1 MTHVTRN
8 IVVVGSSAGG
18 VQALQTLVAGLPA
31 DFPAAVCV
39 VLHTW
44 PWSDGYLAPILTR
57 AGQLP
62 AVQPKDGDRI
72 IPGKIYVAPSD
83 HHMLLEGGRITV
95 VRGPREN
102 RFRPAIN
109 PLFRSAAAAYRNR
122 VIGII
127 LTGMLDDGA
136 AGLWAVKRG
145 GGLAVV
151 QSDAEFEQMPNAALN
166 NVEVDYH
173 VPLSEIPPL
182 LDRLVR
188 EPVQLQAA
196 PPVPP
201 LIQINDEGAKMKPN
215 ELAIDEVGRRSVF
228 SCPEC
233 NGALRELEEGRQ
245 LEYRCHVGHAFSAD
259 ALRETQSSALERSL
273 WSALRALK
281 ESAELDDRLARR
293 SEAHGLTSAAAD
305 YAKSTRQKQSHAD
318 QMQEFMGRMRFR
330 GSTNHFVQEPMT
342 EE

>member
-1 MTHVTRN
+1 MAHLTRD
-8 IVVVGSSAGG
+8 IVVVGTSAGG

-31 DFPAAVCV
+31 NFPAAVCV

-44 PWSDGYLAPILTR
+44 PGAESYLAPILMR

-83 HHMLLEGGRITV
+83 HHLLLEEGRITV

-122 VIGII
+122 VIGVV

-136 AGLWAVKRG
+136 AGLWAIKRC

-166 NVEVDYH
+166 NVEVDYN

-188 EPVQLQAA
+188 EPVKLDVASDI
-196 PPVPP
+196 PDIIRV
-201 LIQINDEGAKMKPN
+201 NDEGAKMKPN
-215 ELAIDEVGRRSVF
+215 EFAIDGVGRRSVF

-233 NGALRELEEGRQ
+233 NGALWELEEGRQ
-245 LEYRCHVGHAFSAD
+245 LEYRCHVGHAYSAE
-259 ALRETQSSALERSL
+259 ALREAQSSALERSL

-293 SEAHGLTSAAAD
+293 SEAHGLTSAAAV
-305 YAKSTRQKQSHAD
+305 YAESAKQKQSHAD

-330 GSTNHFVQEPMT
+330 GGTDHLQQEPMT
-342 EE
+342 EG